1 MVELNHI
8 LRGED
13 LLSGSK
19 GPTSAPS
26 TEGKPIIFDVRSGGL
41 FKIEGGHNTDRE
53 QIQSLQSWSLEWKQ
67 T

>member
-1 MVELNHI
+1 MTELNHI

-26 TEGKPIIFDVRSGGL
+26 TEGKPLVFDVRCGGL
-41 FKIEGGHNTDRE
+41 FKIDSAYAAQNIDRE
-53 QIQSLQSWSLEWKQ
+53 QILAWSLQWNQ